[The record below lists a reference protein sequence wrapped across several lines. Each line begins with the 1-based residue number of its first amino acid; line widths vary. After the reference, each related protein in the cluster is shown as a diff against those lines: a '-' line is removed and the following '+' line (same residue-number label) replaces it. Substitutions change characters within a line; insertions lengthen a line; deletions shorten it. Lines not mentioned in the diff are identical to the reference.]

1 MIATLVVACALWT
14 LPDVIEDIKANDG
27 RVIAVVPVN
36 GETYTGLLVADI
48 AGHIVVSTVVGQCV
62 TSRPILVG
70 PAAVTVEH

>member
-1 MIATLVVACALWT
+1 MLSFIAACALWT
-14 LPDVIEDIKANDG
+14 LPEVVADIKANDG

-62 TSRPILVG
+62 TSPPVVVG
-70 PAAVTVEH
+70 PAALTVEH